1 MSLIKPEKIP
11 FLNKGYNFSSRFEK
25 IKMIWH
31 SKDPLQAVKY
41 ISQYFTEAE
50 ARKFISKEFINYST
64 PFEQWIN
71 IEKGSDELNAML
83 DLDFKTFL
91 VNNNLNKVDRASMAV
106 SLEGRE
112 PMLDFQL
119 VEFLA
124 TLPGHFKIRNGQTKW
139 LLKQVV
145 HRHIPAEL
153 MERPKK
159 PFIAPLTVWFRDEL
173 RELLNYYLSEEQ
185 LKKTGLFN
193 ELPIVQLKDQY
204 LNGEKV
210 QFQKLW
216 QILSFQLWYS
226 RWMQKL

>member
-1 MSLIKPEKIP
+1 MSLINPDKIP
-11 FLNKGYNFSSRFEK
+11 IFNKGYNFSSRFEK
-25 IKMIWH
+25 LKMIWQ

-41 ISQYFTEAE
+41 ISQYITETE
-50 ARKFISKEFINYST
+50 ARKFIARDFINYTTS
-64 PFEQWIN
+64 FEKHISGKEG
-71 IEKGSDELNAML
+71 IDELNAML

-91 VNNNLNKVDRASMAV
+91 VNNNLNKIDRASMSV
-106 SLEGRE
+106 GLEGRE

-139 LLKQVV
+139 ILKQIV
-145 HRHIPAEL
+145 HRYIPPEL

-173 RELLNYYLSEEQ
+173 SDMLNYYLSEEQ
-185 LKKTGLFN
+185 LKKTGLFQT
-193 ELPIVQLKDQY
+193 LPIVRLKDQY
-204 LNGEKV
+204 LKGDKV